1 MAPGS
6 VTEALELAAR
16 SPAGITFVD
25 RKLNGPT
32 LSFADLWSAAGQA
45 AASIARQTSPGEP
58 VGVLG
63 STSPELVAAVF
74 GIWRAGRVPAMLSLP
89 RRPAD
94 LPDYP
99 RELFGRVQR
108 AGARLVVVADDLLP
122 YLSSNGDAGV
132 TVALGDLFARGGGRK
147 LARPA
152 QPAELALLQFTS
164 GTLDTSRVVP
174 VSQRMLLSNLGAAI
188 EATGGQ
194 PGREVVV
201 IWLPLFH
208 DMGLGMLLCSVLACS
223 DLVLQPT
230 EEFLARPGS
239 WLDAISRFGG
249 TFTASPNFG
258 YGLGA
263 RDLAAKPRSLE
274 LSSLRCAANGGEPI
288 DPDTLNAFAEM
299 GRPHGLRRGAL
310 VPMYGLAEATVAVSI
325 AAVGEGPRC
334 VEREPG
340 HALGSAGLFGAAAR
354 PLVACGRPVDGMRV
368 AIRAPRGGQVPD
380 GAVGEICVHGSGV
393 FGGYLDDP
401 AETEDVLHDGWLHTG
416 DLGFIDAGDLV
427 VCGRLKDVIIVGGT
441 NVYAEDYEH
450 CAERVSGV
458 RRGNA
463 VAFAVPGSEEMIL
476 LVEGAA
482 PPAEAGEVAQRVSD
496 AIAARLAAMPHE
508 VAVVA
513 PGSLAKTSS
522 GKKRRH
528 RCRQLYE
535 AGQLET
541 WAVLARRR
549 RTRVR
554 AR

>member
-1 MAPGS
+1 MTPGS

-16 SPAGITFVD
+16 SPVGITFVN
-25 RKLNGPT
+25 RTANGPT
-32 LSFADLWSAAGQA
+32 HSFADLWSAAGRA
-45 AASIARQTSPGEP
+45 ATSIARRTSAGEP

-74 GIWRAGRVPAMLSLP
+74 GIWRAGRVPALLSLP

-99 RELFGRVQR
+99 RELFERVGR
-108 AGARLVVVADDLLP
+108 AGARLVVVADELLP
-122 YLSSNGDAGV
+122 YLSGNGDAGA
-132 TVALGDLFARGGGRK
+132 TIALGDLFAGGGGTV
-147 LARPA
+147 APA
-152 QPAELALLQFTS
+152 VQPAELALLQFTS
-164 GTLDTSRVVP
+164 GTLETSRVVP
-174 VSQRMLLSNLGAAI
+174 VTQHMLLSNLGAAI

-208 DMGLGMLLCSVLACS
+208 DMGLGMLLCSVLARS
-223 DLVLQPT
+223 NLVLQST

-239 WLDAISRFGG
+239 WLDAVDRFGG

-258 YGLGA
+258 YGLAA
-263 RDLAAKPRSLE
+263 RDLAAKPRSLD

-288 DPDTLNAFAEM
+288 DPDTLDAFADA

-325 AAVGEGPRC
+325 AAVGDGPRW
-334 VEREPG
+334 VDGEAR
-340 HALGSAGLFGAAAR
+340 HALDAGSLFGTAAR
-354 PLVACGRPVDGMRV
+354 PLVACGRPVAGMRV
-368 AIRAPRGGQVPD
+368 AIRAPAGEPVSD

-401 AETEDVLHDGWLHTG
+401 AETESVLRDGWLQTG
-416 DLGFIDAGDLV
+416 DLGFIDGGDLV

-450 CAERVSGV
+450 CAERVPGV

-463 VAFAVPGSEEMIL
+463 VAFAVPSSEEMIV
-476 LVEGAA
+476 LVEGAV
-482 PPAEAGEVAQRVSD
+482 PPEGAGDVAQRVSD
-496 AIAARLAAMPHE
+496 AIAARLAAVPHE

-522 GKKRRH
+522 GKKRRQ
-528 RCRQLYE
+528 RCRALYE

-549 RTRVR
+549 RARVR